1 MANNKI
7 VINEKIERKYAPIFV
22 NQNKHKNNVS
32 DNKTYNN
39 LKRKKKLK
47 NKINNQVIK
56 KSDNSIE
63 DNSMTIDCRR
73 SQRLRNKVLK
83 VEEVVS
89 NEVIVEENN
98 ENYLTKNNEIIDD
111 LNEENSNTIDYWI
124 DFKQFNQNEDINE
137 IEVIYSQIP
146 NSSSQQSLKT
156 PLVSIPSIDGQKE
169 CLLWTEKYKPSNSS
183 EIIGH
188 KRAVKTLKTWLEDWN
203 KSDNRVD
210 TIDDEFY
217 DCLSESNTCLLI
229 CGPTG
234 SGKTSMVYAIAEELK
249 YKVLELNA
257 SMKRNA
263 RIISRIVGEATQSHH
278 MQRTNDLMSSQSMF
292 NQKNVFTIND
302 SEVKVEKVV
311 KPLKKPKSNGILN
324 YFTKQNDTKSKKSA
338 ANNNEIQIIDSKKE
352 DQVFTRSETVLKV
365 SEKLSID
372 SLISSQKAL
381 SITSNSLILFD
392 DIDIMI
398 DEDINGF
405 WNAVNKIN
413 DITKKPVILTATQFI
428 PYIKDCVNRLQVLKL
443 NIPDH
448 KETVYALKKVFDK
461 EIESEDQQI
470 SENVCQHLSN
480 TFNHDIRRC
489 INELQFNGNEWTK
502 FETKTN
508 QIFEDNSN
516 SISYYDSIIF
526 SDIMRTKFNI
536 LSDTEN
542 RDLWMNCR
550 PTLIENDN
558 QSIGLAKDIISA
570 MNELSYKVNVGSN
583 LSIDLKE
590 SLPLE
595 TEFIDSISQGLM
607 KNTSLKSIISDYCP
621 YLSYMCEAESIR
633 QSETANHS
641 RRSRRF
647 MHHLDSIGF
656 YVDNYVKNKLISSFI
671 SQTETYVSDNDSENI
686 NKTIDLSDDD
696 FYD

>member
-7 VINEKIERKYAPIFV
+7 VTNDKNERKYAPIFV
-22 NQNKHKNNVS
+22 NQNKDKNINVC
-32 DNKTYNN
+32 DNYKTNNN

-47 NKINNQVIK
+47 NKINNKVIK
-56 KSDNSIE
+56 KSNNCIE
-63 DNSMTIDCRR
+63 DNSSTIACRR
-73 SQRLRNKVLK
+73 SQRLRNKV
-83 VEEVVS
+83 EEVVN
-89 NEVIVEENN
+89 NEVIIEENN
-98 ENYLTKNNEIIDD
+98 ENYFTNNEINND

-124 DFKQFNQNEDINE
+124 DFKQLNQNEDINE
-137 IEVIYSQIP
+137 IEVVYSQIS
-146 NSSSQQSLKT
+146 NSCSQQSLKT
-156 PLVSIPSIDGQKE
+156 PSIPSIDGQKE

-183 EIIGH
+183 EVIGH
-188 KRAVKTLKTWLEDWN
+188 KMAVKTLKRWLEDWN
-203 KSDNRVD
+203 NSDNKVE

-278 MQRTNDLMSSQSMF
+278 MQRTNDLMSFQSMF

-311 KPLKKPKSNGILN
+311 KPLKKPKNNGILN
-324 YFTKQNDTKSKKSA
+324 YFSKQNDTKSTKSA
-338 ANNNEIQIIDSKKE
+338 SNNEILIDSKKE
-352 DQVFTRSETVLKV
+352 DQVLTRSETVLKV
-365 SEKLSID
+365 DEKVSID

-413 DITKKPVILTATQFI
+413 EITKKPVILTATQFI

-448 KETVYALKKVFDK
+448 NETVDALKKIFDK

-470 SENVCQHLSN
+470 CENVCQHLSN

-516 SISYYDSIIF
+516 SISYYNSIIF

-542 RDLWMNCR
+542 RDLWVKCR

-558 QSIGLAKDIISA
+558 QSIGLAKDIIST
-570 MNELSYKVNVGSN
+570 MNELSNKINVDSH
-583 LSIDLKE
+583 LSIDTKE

-621 YLSYMCEAESIR
+621 YLSYICEAESKR
-633 QSETANHS
+633 QSETATHS